1 MLDTTFGNVKA
12 DLTYEEMIELVSGVK
27 PGDMIKL
34 RDDLEEWG
42 IEYRVKSIKGTFGD
56 RYAKQDSLYYGILE
70 NNCDDC
76 SLKCKWGEVE
86 CQYDWI
92 PYNMV
97 DIDWLVAQRAK
108 EEKVENLFNP
118 QKIDE
123 SVTTYYPLKERIKE
137 EEAKTEDNL
146 KTLEKLTEAM
156 LSTETTYCAAPVNQ
170 QFDFFT
176 MAEELNSMV
185 ELEIVE
191 AVEKLKYALMKAK
204 AVNRSVNI
212 KLPNSARYFGV
223 KGTHTEVEQDTKEI
237 TIVIK

>member
-34 RDDLEEWG
+34 RDDLEWC
-42 IEYRVKSIKGTFGD
+42 IEYGVKSIEGTFSD
-56 RYAKQDSLYYGILE
+56 SYTKQDSLYYGVLE
-70 NNCDDC
+70 NDCDDC

-86 CQYDWI
+86 CQFDWI

-97 DIDWLVAQRAK
+97 DIDWLIAQRTKGATT
-108 EEKVENLFNP
+108 EN
-118 QKIDE
+118 
-123 SVTTYYPLKERIKE
+123 VTIQDNGKLPSLSEILKEMQSKFEGVVRETI
-137 EEAKTEDNL
+137 EA
-146 KTLEKLTEAM
+146 EAP
-156 LSTETTYCAAPVNQ
+156 YCAAPVNQ
-170 QFDFFT
+170 QQDFFK
-176 MAEELNSMV
+176 MANDLNSIV

>member
-34 RDDLEEWG
+34 RDDLEEWS
-42 IEYRVKSIKGTFGD
+42 IEYRVKLIEGAFGD
-56 RYAKQDSLYYGILE
+56 SYTKQDSLYYGVWE
-70 NNCDDC
+70 NDCNDC

-86 CQYDWI
+86 CHFIWI

-108 EEKVENLFNP
+108 EATTEN
-118 QKIDE
+118 
-123 SVTTYYPLKERIKE
+123 VTIQDNGELPSLSEILKEIQSKFEGAVRETIE
-137 EEAKTEDNL
+137 REAP
-146 KTLEKLTEAM
+146 
-156 LSTETTYCAAPVNQ
+156 YCAAPVNQ
-170 QFDFFT
+170 QQDFFK
-176 MAEELNSMV
+176 MANDLNSIV
-185 ELEIVE
+185 ELEIIE
-191 AVEKLKYALMKAK
+191 AIEKLNRVIAK
-204 AVNRSVNI
+204 ANAINRDVNI

>member
-42 IEYRVKSIKGTFGD
+42 VEYRVKSIEGAFGD
-56 RYAKQDSLYYGILE
+56 NYTKQDSLYYGILE
-70 NNCDDC
+70 NDCDDC

-108 EEKVENLFNP
+108 EETTEN
-118 QKIDE
+118 
-123 SVTTYYPLKERIKE
+123 VTIQDNGELPSLSEMLKEMQSKFEGVVRETIE
-137 EEAKTEDNL
+137 
-146 KTLEKLTEAM
+146 TEAP
-156 LSTETTYCAAPVNQ
+156 YCASPVNQ
-170 QFDFFT
+170 QQDFFK
-176 MAEELNSMV
+176 MANDLNSIV
-185 ELEIVE
+185 ELEIIE
-191 AVEKLKYALMKAK
+191 AIEKLNRVIAK
-204 AVNRSVNI
+204 ANAINRGVNI
-212 KLPNSARYFGV
+212 MLPNSTTYFGIQ
-223 KGTHTEVEQDTKEI
+223 GAESEVEEDSKEI
-237 TIVIK
+237 KIIIK

>member
-42 IEYRVKSIKGTFGD
+42 IEYRVKSIEGTFSD
-56 RYAKQDSLYYGILE
+56 SYTKQDSLYYGILE
-70 NNCDDC
+70 NDCNDC

-108 EEKVENLFNP
+108 EETAEN
-118 QKIDE
+118 
-123 SVTTYYPLKERIKE
+123 VTIQDNGELPSLSEILKEMQSRFEGLVRETI
-137 EEAKTEDNL
+137 KTE
-146 KTLEKLTEAM
+146 AP
-156 LSTETTYCAAPVNQ
+156 YCAAPVNQ
-170 QFDFFT
+170 QQDFFK
-176 MAEELNSMV
+176 MANDLNSIV
-185 ELEIVE
+185 ELEIIE
-191 AVEKLKYALMKAK
+191 AIEKLNRVIAK
-204 AVNRSVNI
+204 ANAINRSVNI

>member
-12 DLTYEEMIELVSGVK
+12 DLTYEEMIELVKKVK

-42 IEYRVKSIKGTFGD
+42 IEYRVKSIEGTFSD
-56 RYAKQDSLYYGILE
+56 SYTKQDSLYYGILK
-70 NNCDDC
+70 NDCDDC
-76 SLKCKWGEVE
+76 SLKCKWGEGE
-86 CQYDWI
+86 CQFDWI

-108 EEKVENLFNP
+108 EETIEN
-118 QKIDE
+118 
-123 SVTTYYPLKERIKE
+123 VTIQDNGELLSLSEILKEMQSKFEGVVRETI
-137 EEAKTEDNL
+137 EA
-146 KTLEKLTEAM
+146 EAP
-156 LSTETTYCAAPVNQ
+156 YCAAPVNQ
-170 QFDFFT
+170 QQDFFT